1 MLNLK
6 FPQDSLKWY
15 IALSVVLFMAE
26 SHSKRASFGQK
37 SKGRFLDEPL
47 GISALFNPSRICLK
61 LVVNNQV
68 QIITF
73 AICIGI

>member
-1 MLNLK
+1 
-6 FPQDSLKWY
+6 
-15 IALSVVLFMAE
+15 MAE